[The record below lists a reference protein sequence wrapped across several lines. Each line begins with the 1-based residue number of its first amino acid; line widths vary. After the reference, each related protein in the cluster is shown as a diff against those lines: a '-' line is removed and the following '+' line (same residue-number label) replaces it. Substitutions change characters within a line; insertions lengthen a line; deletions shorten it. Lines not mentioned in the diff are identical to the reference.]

1 MVKLESFNASLYRN
15 FIYCESNYD
24 SLVTWLCGSLF
35 IYHESSY
42 GSLVTWLCGSLFI
55 LFY

>member
-24 SLVTWLCGSLF
+24 SVVV
-35 IYHESSY
+35 SSY
-42 GSLVTWLCGSLFI
+42 IMNLVMVIW
-55 LFY
+55 